1 MAQHLQV
8 RNLQASIGEKPILA
22 GLDLDVKAGEIHAL
36 MGPNGSGKS
45 TLANVLMGHPAYTVT
60 GGSVTLDG
68 EDYLSLDTSE
78 RALRGIFLAFQY
90 PVEITGVTVGKFLKR
105 AMELRTGGTGAGTAR
120 APGVPGGAAPATAG
134 TGAGAGAAAG
144 AGRAP
149 GVAGLNVTAYIKQ
162 LREVM
167 DFMEMDQAFI
177 NRYLNQGFSGGE
189 KKRMEVLQMLMLNPS
204 IAILDETDSGLDIDA
219 LKVVSRGVNKLR
231 GPGFGAL
238 IITHY
243 QRILTQIVPDFVHIM
258 YKGRIVTSGGKE
270 LVETLESRGYDWIRE
285 QYGIEEE
292 ANEGAVARR

>member
-8 RNLQASIGEKPILA
+8 RNLQASIGDKPILD
-22 GLDLDVKAGEIHAL
+22 GLDLDVKTGEIHAL

-68 EDYLSLDTSE
+68 EDYLALDTSE
-78 RALRGIFLAFQY
+78 RALRGMFLAFQY

-105 AMELRTGGTGAGTAR
+105 AMELRTGGAGAGTA
-120 APGVPGGAAPATAG
+120 GAPAVPAS
-134 TGAGAGAAAG
+134 
-144 AGRAP
+144 
-149 GVAGLNVTAYIKQ
+149 AGLNVTAYIKQ
-162 LREVM
+162 LRESM

-189 KKRMEVLQMLMLNPS
+189 KKRMEVLQMLMLKPS

-258 YKGRIVTSGGKE
+258 YKGRIVTSGGKD

>member
-1 MAQHLQV
+1 MAHQLQV
-8 RNLQASIGEKPILA
+8 RNLQASIGDKSILS
-22 GLDLDVKAGEIHAL
+22 GLDLDISTGEIHAL

-45 TLANVLMGHPAYTVT
+45 TLANVLMGHPSYQVT

-68 EDYLSLDTSE
+68 EDYLALKTSE
-78 RALRGIFLAFQY
+78 RALKGLFLAFQY
-90 PVEITGVTVGKFLKR
+90 PVEIAGVTVGKFLKR
-105 AMELRTGGTGAGTAR
+105 VIELRGNGTGM
-120 APGVPGGAAPATAG
+120 
-134 TGAGAGAAAG
+134 
-144 AGRAP
+144 
-149 GVAGLNVTAYIKQ
+149 NVTAYIKQ
-162 LREVM
+162 LREAM

-177 NRYLNQGFSGGE
+177 NRSLNQGFSGGE
-189 KKRMEVLQMLMLNPS
+189 KKRMEVLQMLMLSPAL
-204 IAILDETDSGLDIDA
+204 AILDETDSGLDIDA
-219 LKVVSRGVNKLR
+219 LKVVAKGVNRMR

-270 LVETLESRGYDWIRE
+270 LVEILETRGYDWIRQ